1 MTNFLLLEYNMCADD
16 KMLPEFK
23 LNAGTYF
30 LVIHYKKYGYIASC
44 YLFFFFPML
53 LVSGFVKLAF
63 AAVLAGI
70 EVDLSVLIAYLQ
82 ILYVFLKRLKDFC
95 YFFIDLS
102 GLFAQLL

>member
-1 MTNFLLLEYNMCADD
+1 MLLL
-16 KMLPEFK
+16 
-23 LNAGTYF
+23 
-30 LVIHYKKYGYIASC
+30 
-44 YLFFFFPML
+44 
-53 LVSGFVKLAF
+53 SGFVKPAF